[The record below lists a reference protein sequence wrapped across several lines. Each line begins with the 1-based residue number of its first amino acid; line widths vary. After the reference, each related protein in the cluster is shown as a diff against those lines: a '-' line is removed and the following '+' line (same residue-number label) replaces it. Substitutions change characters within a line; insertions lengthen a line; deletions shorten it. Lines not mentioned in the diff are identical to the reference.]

1 MKSPATTMLIAATI
15 VVTALAITAPA
26 RQVKLN
32 VSMSNPFLKAAEKQ
46 TTYLKVGLAGF
57 EMADTAERAQVN
69 VALVID
75 KSGSMQ
81 GAKIQKAK
89 EAALMAV
96 DRLRSDDIVS
106 VIAYDSTV
114 TVLVPATKV
123 SDRATIR
130 RGINSLR
137 AGGSTALFA
146 GVSRGA
152 NEVRKFLEKNQ
163 VNRVLLLSDGLANVG
178 PDSPGALGEL
188 GASLGKEGMTV
199 TTVGLGNNYN
209 EDLMTQL
216 AGRSDGNHAFAEGTT
231 DLARIFNHEFGDILS
246 VVAQEVVVTI
256 DCAPGIRPVRVFG
269 RDAEISGRRIIT
281 TLNQLYSTQE
291 KYVLVEVEVSSEKA
305 GRAKDV
311 AKVEVSYAN
320 MQTKTTDAL
329 TSTVAVRFTE
339 DAEKVAQSTK
349 SDVMVSVVLHV
360 ATEKNKMALELRDR
374 GRVAEAEKVLAGNVD
389 YLAEHTERYKSET
402 LKEYYDNNRDD
413 MQNLDEKNW
422 TRQRKRMLRDQYY
435 NDKQMQYK

>member
-1 MKSPATTMLIAATI
+1 MLIAATL
-15 VVTALAITAPA
+15 VSAALATIAPA

-46 TTYLKVGLAGF
+46 TTFLKVGLTGF
-57 EMADTAERAQVN
+57 EMTDAAERARVN

-81 GAKIQKAK
+81 GEKIQKAK

-130 RGINSLR
+130 RGIDGLR

-152 NEVRKFLEKNQ
+152 NEVRKFIEKNQ
-163 VNRVLLLSDGLANVG
+163 VNRVVLLSDGLANVG

-188 GASLGKEGMTV
+188 GASLGKEGITV

-281 TLNQLYSTQE
+281 TLNQLYSQQE
-291 KYVLVEVEVSSEKA
+291 KYVLLEVEVSPEKA
-305 GRAKDV
+305 GRARDV

-320 MQTKTTDAL
+320 MQTKTTDTL
-329 TSTVAVRFTE
+329 TSTVAVRFTD
-339 DAEKVAQSTK
+339 DAGKIAQSTK

-389 YLAEHTERYKSET
+389 YLAEHSKRYKSEE
-402 LKEYYDNNRDD
+402 LKEYYDANRDD
-413 MQNLDEKNW
+413 MQNLDEENW

-435 NDKQMQYK
+435 NDNQMQYR